1 MNKKLFTILCI
12 ALVFGACKNNSIRI
26 SGKLEKPVKG
36 EYIFLDELQ
45 ANSMK
50 TIDSVQVSD
59 NGNFSFKKEIKYP
72 MFYLL
77 KISNNNFI
85 TMLVE
90 PGEKVKIIARND
102 SLNNPVSVSGSKG
115 TTLMLEYNK
124 NLRNTIN
131 QLSSLNEVYQK
142 NINNPDLS
150 KIIQSLDSMAQIYLK
165 GVNNYT
171 KKYIDDNITS
181 MASLVALYQ
190 QVAPQVY
197 VLNPVEDLSY
207 FVKVDSS
214 LSSLYPES
222 ETVKALHDQVKS
234 VVTRVKGQNDQTS
247 LTGVGS
253 LAPEI
258 NLPTPKG
265 DSVKLSSTRGKIVL
279 LDFWASWC
287 TPCRLE
293 NPNLVKAYN
302 MFRSKGFN
310 IFQVS
315 LDKTKE
321 DWMKGI
327 QDDNLGQWI
336 HVSDVKYWNSVV
348 VPLYK
353 IESIP
358 HSLLL
363 DKDGK
368 ILATNLRGEQLQTK
382 LAELFR

>member
-222 ETVKALHDQVKS
+222 ETVKSLHDQVKS